1 MSLPGRRTQAGES
14 LFGDPART
22 DPLND
27 RSSYGLWG
35 GDCPCSPL
43 PLPPPASS
51 APPPRTPRP
60 PRGRRRRAIRTRTSP
75 GRNRLSRTPF
85 WQGFRRSLATPLS
98 RPFCASE
105 PLHAAPTRRE
115 RRTPPLVAPRRPR
128 GTSSGAAIFAFGAL
142 RGPMRA
148 GGGRERH
155 RRARLPWGDVVA
167 EFGRRRRRPRVDVR
181 AHPSCG
187 GGAAGGSAGAT
198 RQRPRGPLLRPAA
211 GSSSH
216 VDGRRE
222 LLGTAHDH
230 GGAAQHGRG
239 ARERDRRSQVRVPHQ
254 VVLGAVLYGFSV

>member
-27 RSSYGLWG
+27 RSSYGG
-35 GDCPCSPL
+35 GDRPCSPL

-60 PRGRRRRAIRTRTSP
+60 PRRRRRRAIRTRTSP

-105 PLHAAPTRRE
+105 PLHTAPARRK

-128 GTSSGAAIFAFGAL
+128 GTSSGAGIFAFGAL
-142 RGPMRA
+142 RGPRRA

-155 RRARLPWGDVVA
+155 RRARLPWGDAVA

-181 AHPSCG
+181 PHPHTAPAPG
-187 GGAAGGSAGAT
+187 GGRRGLFF
-198 RQRPRGPLLRPAA
+198 GPLRGRPA
-211 GSSSH
+211 
-216 VDGRRE
+216 
-222 LLGTAHDH
+222 T
-230 GGAAQHGRG
+230 
-239 ARERDRRSQVRVPHQ
+239 
-254 VVLGAVLYGFSV
+254 